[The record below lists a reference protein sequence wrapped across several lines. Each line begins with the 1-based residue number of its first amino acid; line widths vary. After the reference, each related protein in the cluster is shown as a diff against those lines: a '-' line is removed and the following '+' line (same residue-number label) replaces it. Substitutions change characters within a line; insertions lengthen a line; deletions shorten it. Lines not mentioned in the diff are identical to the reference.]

1 MVTRAPLVVH
11 IVHSL
16 GAGGLENGLV
26 NLINRT
32 PQGRYRHA
40 IICLARSGSFAER
53 IRVPGVEIFE
63 LNKREGKDLAVYWRL
78 WKLLR
83 KLRPNVVHT
92 RNLAALDS
100 LIVARL
106 VPGTKTVHGEHGR
119 DIYDLD
125 GRNRKYVLLRKLM
138 RRFVDRYI
146 TVSKD
151 LYQWLVSEIGVRS
164 ARIDQ
169 IYNGV
174 DLLKFAPDG
183 PIVVEKN
190 GAFIPPSADRVV
202 LGTVGRLAPVKNQ
215 ELLVRAFDTL
225 NRRGIQPHRE
235 ISLLIVGD
243 GPQTEYLTAVINDL
257 YLQDLVYL
265 TGDRDDIPEL
275 LRTMDI
281 FVLPSLAEGISNTL
295 LEAMATGLPLI
306 ATNVGGNPELVRDKV
321 NGFLVPSADVEAMA
335 DAMESLVSNY
345 ELRTRMGAAGRELV
359 SEKFSWTTTVEAYLA
374 VYDAVTDP
382 GNRIS
387 ADQENGLGEA
397 G

>member
-1 MVTRAPLVVH
+1 MVTQVPLVVH

-16 GAGGLENGLV
+16 EAGGLENGLV

-40 IICLARSGSFAER
+40 IVCLARSGAFAER
-53 IRVPGVEIFE
+53 IRVPGVKIFE
-63 LNKREGKDLAVYWRL
+63 LDKREGKDLAVYWRL

-83 KLRPNVVHT
+83 KQRPNVVHT

-106 VPGTKTVHGEHGR
+106 IPGIKTVHGEHGR
-119 DIYDLD
+119 DIYDLE

-138 RRFVDRYI
+138 RRFVNRYI
-146 TVSKD
+146 TVSRD
-151 LYQWLVSEIGVRS
+151 LYQWLVSEIGVQSSRV
-164 ARIDQ
+164 DQ

-174 DLLKFAPDG
+174 DLLKFSPDRPPVDG
-183 PIVVEKN
+183 KFV
-190 GAFIPPSADRVV
+190 GLIPPSPDRIV
-202 LGTVGRLAPVKNQ
+202 LGTVGRLAAVKNQ

-235 ISLLIVGD
+235 ICLLIVGD
-243 GPQTEYLTAVINDL
+243 GPQAEYLSAVINDL
-257 YLQDLVYL
+257 SLQDLVYL

-275 LRTMDI
+275 LRIMDV

-306 ATNVGGNPELVRDKV
+306 ATDVGGNPEVVRNGV

-335 DAMESLVSNY
+335 DAMESLINDC
-345 ELRTRMGAAGRELV
+345 EMRLRMGKAGREIV
-359 SEKFSWTTTVEAYLA
+359 SESFSWETTVEAYLS
-374 VYDAVTDP
+374 VYDAVTGAGNNISVDR
-382 GNRIS
+382 GNRV
-387 ADQENGLGEA
+387 GEA
-397 G
+397 R